1 MGCGEAEHTGD
12 VGHRLVARED
22 LGEELIGDI
31 GGDERGWR
39 RERRGELPPAPDD
52 MADYAQLV
60 RRLGHGADNG

>member
-12 VGHRLVARED
+12 VGHCLVARED
-22 LGEELIGDI
+22 LDEELIGDI
-31 GGDERGWR
+31 GDERGWR
-39 RERRGELPPAPDD
+39 REDDD